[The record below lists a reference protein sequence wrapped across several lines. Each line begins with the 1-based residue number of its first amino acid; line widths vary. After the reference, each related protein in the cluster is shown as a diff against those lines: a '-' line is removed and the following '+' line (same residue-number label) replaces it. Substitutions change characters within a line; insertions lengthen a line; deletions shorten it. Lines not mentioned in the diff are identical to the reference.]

1 MARTKLEIN
10 KAEFQKVVT
19 DLEAKQTFENP
30 SALWKAVE
38 ASDWAKALQ
47 PRALTAAVAY
57 VRAKEL
63 GIVVKTAPGKRGIQ
77 SGPIGGGVPRVR
89 VPRSKK
95 MKAFAETFAKL
106 RKMTPKRYLPL
117 IDKAEK
123 GSKNACIK
131 LKCLEC
137 SNWQS
142 TEVKHCVII
151 DCPLYPIRPFQGK
164 ADADEA
170 GTENAANEAA
180 ESAANP

>member
-10 KAEFQKVVT
+10 KVEFQKVVT
-19 DLEAKQTFENP
+19 DLEASQNFENP

-38 ASDWAKALQ
+38 ASDWGKALQ
-47 PRALTAAVAY
+47 PRPMTAAVAY

-63 GIVVKTAPGKRGIQ
+63 GIIYKTQPGKRGIQ

-106 RKMTPKRYLPL
+106 RKSTPKRYLPL
-117 IDKAEK
+117 VDKAEK
-123 GSKNACIK
+123 GSAKACLK

-142 TEVKHCVII
+142 SEVKQCVII

-164 ADADEA
+164 VEIEEEVKADV
-170 GTENAANEAA
+170 N
-180 ESAANP
+180 